1 MELNAPPVWGINCSI
16 KQSPRN
22 NDDALVADI
31 VDVFTYFKIFFS
43 VLVAI
48 KSYLCLDRDREETD
62 SFKYSKI
69 WNF

>member
-31 VDVFTYFKIFFS
+31 VDVFTYFKNIFS

-48 KSYLCLDRDREETD
+48 KSYLCLDREETD
-62 SFKYSKI
+62 SFK
-69 WNF
+69 